1 MIYALEIRTF
11 GKKEEFMSRNLRHRG
26 GFTLVELLIVAIIL
40 AILAA
45 VVIPQFGESAQ
56 DTKISVV
63 KASLH
68 TVRSQLELYRLQHNT
83 TYPLLATW
91 SDQMTKKTDADGT
104 VNASGKYGPYLLT
117 VPVNPM
123 DNTSSL
129 SATQDGS
136 GGWTYVQGTGVF
148 QANDGD
154 AATDPL

>member
-1 MIYALEIRTF
+1 MSKTF
-11 GKKEEFMSRNLRHRG
+11 RKSG
-26 GFTLVELLIVAIIL
+26 GFTLVEILIVAIIL

-104 VNASGKYGPYLLT
+104 VNASGLYGPYLLDM
-117 VPVNPM
+117 PVNPM
-123 DNTSSL
+123 DDSS
-129 SATQDGS
+129 AIDGTQDGD
-136 GGWTYVQGTGVF
+136 GGWAYDQSTGVF
-148 QANDGD
+148 QADDGS
-154 AATDPL
+154 ASTSGL

>member
-1 MIYALEIRTF
+1 
-11 GKKEEFMSRNLRHRG
+11 MSKNLRHRG

-45 VVIPQFGESAQ
+45 VVIPQFGQATQ

-63 KASLH
+63 KSTLH

-91 SDQMTKKTDADGT
+91 EDQMTKKTDADGT

-123 DNTSSL
+123 DNSSAL

-136 GGWTYVQGTGVF
+136 GGWTYVQSTGVF

>member
-1 MIYALEIRTF
+1 
-11 GKKEEFMSRNLRHRG
+11 MSKNLRHRG

-56 DTKISVV
+56 DAKISVV
-63 KASLH
+63 KSNLH

-91 SDQMTKKTDADGT
+91 GDQMTKKTDADGT
-104 VNASGKYGPYLLT
+104 VNASGLYGPYLLA

-123 DNTSSL
+123 DNSSAMD
-129 SATQDGS
+129 ATQDGD
-136 GGWTYVQGTGVF
+136 GGWAYNETTGVF
-148 QANDGD
+148 QADDGSAD
-154 AATDPL
+154 TSGL